1 MMEINLLIFELIESL
16 YRSKKKTR
24 AFLSFFQQHGD
35 LLLRPKLLKLLSNRQ
50 TGARVFSYSSSLDF
64 STSQI
69 LKPRFSHALLFLYHF
84 IPRLLICGKS
94 FCSDERF
101 IINSR
106 FLNLSFILFIYLFF
120 QFSSTQKVNYCLNM
134 IIKFLL
140 FAKTLFIS

>member
-24 AFLSFFQQHGD
+24 VRAFLSFFQQHGD
-35 LLLRPKLLKLLSNRQ
+35 LLLRPKLLKSSLIVRLAREFSLTLRRSIFQQAKYSNR
-50 TGARVFSYSSSLDF
+50 AF
-64 STSQI
+64 
-69 LKPRFSHALLFLYHF
+69 PMHF
-84 IPRLLICGKS
+84 YFYTTRLLICGKS